1 MTTDLIETSHIGAT
15 FEGLKCNGV
24 APKIPLRHGFY
35 PKPTIWQQLPGVRG
49 IGLPLQRRAM
59 KVNSI
64 HGTNEG
70 KTGSNLASIS
80 EIKKFEYLHPD

>member
-64 HGTNEG
+64 HGTEDG
-70 KTGSNLASIS
+70 KTASNLA
-80 EIKKFEYLHPD
+80 